1 MLKGKELTLD
11 VPKHKTK
18 AKPKKKEAPKRG
30 CEDITNFGSLDF
42 AIQW

>member
-1 MLKGKELTLD
+1 MNLLEKIQQS